1 MGAISKRKP
10 ALAALLWLGCLRSGE
25 ANATSLE
32 ITPVAVHLV
41 PGQNST
47 MIEVMNRGGLA
58 TAIQLRAYAW
68 SQDGD
73 KDVLVPTQDI
83 ILSPPIFTVPSGKTQ
98 TIRLLLRRGAS
109 GAGQRSYRLLLDEVP
124 SATAAKDRQVMIA
137 MRVSLPVIVASAAP
151 KPKSL
156 VWRAKRG
163 PGSQVMLSATNG
175 GNIFDRIHAI
185 AVTLADG
192 SEAKIA
198 STAANSYVLAGAER
212 HWLVQGNG
220 AARELRLSVT
230 TQAGKSEQVLAVAP

>member
-1 MGAISKRKP
+1 MGTNSKYKL
-10 ALAALLWLGCLRSGE
+10 ALAALLWPGCLLSGE

-32 ITPVAVHLV
+32 ITPVAIHLV

-47 MIEVMNRGGLA
+47 TIEVMNRGGLA
-58 TAIQLRAYAW
+58 IAIQLRAYAW
-68 SQDGD
+68 SQNGD
-73 KDVLVPTQDI
+73 QDVLVPTHEV

-98 TIRLLLRRGAS
+98 TIRLLLRPGAP

-124 SATAAKDRQVMIA
+124 SAAAKDRQVMIA
-137 MRVSLPVIVASAAP
+137 MRVSLPVIIASAAP

-163 PGSQVMLSATNG
+163 PGSQIMLSATNS
-175 GNIFDRIHAI
+175 GNVYDRIQAI
-185 AVTLADG
+185 AVTFADG
-192 SEAKIA
+192 SEAKVA
-198 STAANSYVLAGAER
+198 STASNSYLLAGAER

-230 TQAGKSEQVLAVAP
+230 TQAGKSEQGLAVAP

>member
-1 MGAISKRKP
+1 MGTNSKYKP
-10 ALAALLWLGCLRSGE
+10 ALAVLLWLGCLLSVE

-32 ITPVAVHLV
+32 ITPVAIHLV

-47 MIEVMNRGGLA
+47 TIEVMNRGGLA

-68 SQDGD
+68 SQNGD
-73 KDVLVPTQDI
+73 QDVLVPTHEV

-98 TIRLLLRRGAS
+98 TIRLLLRRESSA
-109 GAGQRSYRLLLDEVP
+109 AGQRSYRLLLDEVP
-124 SATAAKDRQVMIA
+124 SAAAKDRQVMIA
-137 MRVSLPVIVASAAP
+137 MRVSLPVIIASASP

-156 VWRAKRG
+156 VWCAKRG
-163 PGSQVMLSATNG
+163 AGSQIVLSATNS
-175 GNIFDRIHAI
+175 GNVFDRIYAI

-198 STAANSYVLAGAER
+198 STAANSYLLAGAER
-212 HWLVQGNG
+212 HWIVQGKG
-220 AARELRLSVT
+220 APRELRLSVT